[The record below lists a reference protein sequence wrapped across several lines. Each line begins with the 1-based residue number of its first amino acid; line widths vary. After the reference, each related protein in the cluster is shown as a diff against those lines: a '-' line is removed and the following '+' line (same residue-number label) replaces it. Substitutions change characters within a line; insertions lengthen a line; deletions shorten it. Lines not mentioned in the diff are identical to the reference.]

1 MAGTLLRQ
9 IQKYLGNYGIQ
20 NFNSYLII
28 LIEVEERKTK
38 SFKQLLNMTAQM
50 DDQGLEE
57 VIAVLARARAFL
69 RLLEVYY
76 FFHFTDYDLPSG
88 CPPFRR
94 SLIRTLSTEIYQNG
108 DC

>member
-57 VIAVLARARAFL
+57 VIAFLARARAFL
-69 RLLEVYY
+69 PFYVFRSLYY
-76 FFHFTDYDLPSG
+76 FSFYRL
-88 CPPFRR
+88 
-94 SLIRTLSTEIYQNG
+94 
-108 DC
+108 